1 MSVYRLYSFTNY
13 YLSSLQKGLQTA
25 HVVGELAV
33 RNKNLRERYPEM
45 SETPFEQWSRVDRT
59 IIILNGGNSA
69 QLSNLFYE
77 LPAFAAIN
85 ENPIFFREDEDSLGR
100 AFTCVGILVPDSVW
114 DPKHPKRDSNEVVVF
129 RKFLEK
135 FPLAV

>member
-25 HVVGELAV
+25 HVVAEMANI
-33 RNKNLRERYPEM
+33 NKIYRDRYPDTI
-45 SETPFEQWSRVDRT
+45 ETPFETWSRLDKT

-69 QLSNLFYE
+69 DLE
-77 LPAFAAIN
+77 LLHADLYKFGI
-85 ENPIFFREDEDSLGR
+85 ESTFFKEDQRSLNG
-100 AFTCVGILVPDSVW
+100 AWTAVGCIIPDVYW
-114 DPKHPKRDSNEVVVF
+114 DPKHPERDHQEVVIF

-135 FPLAV
+135 FNLAV